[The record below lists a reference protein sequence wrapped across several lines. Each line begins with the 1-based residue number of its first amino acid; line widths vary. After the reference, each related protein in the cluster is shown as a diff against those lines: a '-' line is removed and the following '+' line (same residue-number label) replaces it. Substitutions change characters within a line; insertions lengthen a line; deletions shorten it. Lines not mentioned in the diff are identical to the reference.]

1 MADEKQKLIDFIKAY
16 QDIAPETAGINPYE
30 VGTKEDFMQI
40 VEGMKPDVRERAMRD
55 ANRYKYVLPEDY
67 EYPGISPQDRADS
80 YGVVGGDN
88 PFTKNPTRGK
98 QNIIDMIERGEISA
112 FDYNL
117 PGMRAEGQV
126 DNKAAQKINPYFKAK
141 ILGEMYSN
149 RDKMSMGPRYKTL
162 TEGKTPSYML
172 NEDGSR
178 KTNEEISKETKK
190 EKEYKGPFPKRKPT
204 IKKETKKET
213 KKEKEKFVPKDTV
226 LGRIFDKRVKPGEEI
241 SNLAKTNAMLRNISD
256 NLLERRVV
264 GGKEGTS
271 TLSRILGPGGGVR
284 EGFDE
289 IETLETAS
297 ESKKAAA
304 VDKLLEN
311 QKTAYEIKKIDSEA
325 MKNIAEAAKSDY
337 SKATQGA
344 MELATIRGFTPG
356 TAEYMAEVDAILSVA
371 VTEGQ
376 ASIIKNVADL
386 QSQLSFMDPDSDE
399 YKAMQD
405 RINMLQRQS
414 VGTTIDTDA
423 YSLPE
428 MTLNPDGSPK
438 TS

>member
-1 MADEKQKLIDFIKAY
+1 MADSKLIDFIKAY
-16 QDIAPETAGINPYE
+16 QDIRPETADINPYE
-30 VGTKEDFMQI
+30 VDSREAFMQM
-40 VEGMKPDVRERAMRD
+40 VEGMKPDVRERAKRD

-88 PFTKNPTRGK
+88 PFTKNPTRRK

-112 FDYNL
+112 LDYNL

-126 DNKAAQKINPYFKAK
+126 TDKAAQKINPYFKAK
-141 ILGEMYSN
+141 ILEEMYSN
-149 RDKMSMGPRYKTL
+149 RDKMSMGPRYETL

-213 KKEKEKFVPKDTV
+213 KKEEEKFVRKDTV
-226 LGRIFDKRVKPGEEI
+226 LGRIFDKRVSPGEEI

-271 TLSRILGPGGGVR
+271 TLSRILGPSGGLR
-284 EGFDE
+284 EGFEE
-289 IETLETAS
+289 IEALETAS

-304 VDKLLEN
+304 QDKVLER
-311 QKTAYEIKKIDSEA
+311 KKIAYEIEKINSESL
-325 MKNIAEAAKSDY
+325 KNIAELAKTDY
-337 SKATQGA
+337 EGATKLA
-344 MELATIRGFTPG
+344 MEQAAIRGFEPG
-356 TAEYMAEVDAILSVA
+356 SQEYFDEVDAIMTATSI
-371 VTEGQ
+371 TEGQ
-376 ASIIKNVADL
+376 ANVYTKLMDLRKQLAIIPEG
-386 QSQLSFMDPDSDE
+386 DPE
-399 YKAMQD
+399 RAVIERAIAEME
-405 RINMLQRQS
+405 QRS
-414 VGTTIDTDA
+414 RGTT
-423 YSLPE
+423 
-428 MTLNPDGSPK
+428 LNSDYESDQLIGADGNPI
-438 TS
+438 T